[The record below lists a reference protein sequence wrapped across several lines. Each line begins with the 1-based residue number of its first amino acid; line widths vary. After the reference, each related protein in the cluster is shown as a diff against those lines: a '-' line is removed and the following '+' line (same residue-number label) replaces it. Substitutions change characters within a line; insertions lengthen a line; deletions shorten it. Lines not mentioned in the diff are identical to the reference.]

1 MQTLT
6 TNVRHSPFIG
16 INCSLLWTYDRPH
29 TANFRIMHFTHRS
42 TAPFRSFHSAFHLP
56 HSTFRILSTASVDWT
71 LSTTR
76 THYHRHLLKTKTYK
90 GGGYREGFAPMQIN
104 AYQEGTKINTKVNEQ
119 PLKNIGTHWNIRH
132 CWFQRVPIS
141 FNLARKTCNL
151 SFSCDSDTQ
160 WLHSTN
166 KSS

>member
-1 MQTLT
+1 MDIRSPTYGKFPHYAFYPPF
-6 TNVRHSPFIG
+6 HSTFPQF
-16 INCSLLWTYDRPH
+16 S
-29 TANFRIMHFTHRS
+29 FRIS
-42 TAPFRSFHSAFHLP
+42 PSAFHIP
-56 HSTFRILSTASVDWT
+56 QFRILSTASVDWT